1 MKLLDEV
8 NYIGSSWRMTS
19 AISQFRRFSRFFTQF
34 VGALDPHFAGMEM
47 TAAEARLLY
56 EIAQRTRPLAA
67 DLQNT
72 LKMDAGFVSRV
83 LRRFETR
90 GWIARERGE
99 QDARRR
105 PITLTVEGHA
115 AFAELDRRQNKVVES
130 ILQRLSLPERDQ
142 LVASLC
148 IAQNLL
154 DPTAEKHG
162 FTLRSF
168 GPGDMGM
175 ITARQ
180 ARLYRETFGWNE
192 HIEIVAGQVTTD
204 FLRNFKPSRE
214 QCWIA
219 EVEGQMAGSVMLTDE
234 GDGVARLRL
243 LYVEP
248 FAQGMGIGRALVTAC
263 IDFAREAGY
272 REIVLWTHTIL
283 ESARR
288 IYARAGFVI
297 TETAMHEIF
306 GTPLMGET
314 WRLSLQDDAAAA

>member
-1 MKLLDEV
+1 MSL
-8 NYIGSSWRMTS
+8 

-56 EIAQRTRPLAA
+56 EIAQRTRPLAS
-67 DLQNT
+67 DLQLT

-105 PITLTVEGHA
+105 PITLTAAGHA
-115 AFAELDRRQNKVVES
+115 AYTELDTRQNRVVDA
-130 ILQRLSLPERDQ
+130 ILQRLSPPERDQ

-154 DPTAEKHG
+154 DPTTEKQG

-168 GPGDMGM
+168 RAGDMGM
-175 ITARQ
+175 IAARQ
-180 ARLYRETFGWNE
+180 ARLYRETYGWNE
-192 HIEIVAGQVTTD
+192 QIEIVAGEVTTD
-204 FLRNFKPSRE
+204 FLRGFKPGRE

-219 EVEGQMAGSVMLTDE
+219 EVESQMAGSVMLTDE
-234 GDGVARLRL
+234 GDDVARLRL

-263 IDFAREAGY
+263 VDFARAAGY
-272 REIVLWTHTIL
+272 REITLWTQTIL

-288 IYARAGFVI
+288 IYARAGFI
-297 TETAMHEIF
+297 MTDSALHEKF

-314 WRLSLQDDAAAA
+314 WRLSLEDTPAEA